1 MISKARDMFTDVMR
15 DVVALCKFRDR
26 QLIQRGVWDAQVPF
40 DVKRRLV
47 AADYVV
53 VSENVVYLTEEGLS
67 VVEYRQTQGV

>member
-1 MISKARDMFTDVMR
+1 MRNARDLFTDVLK

-26 QLIQRGVWDAQVPF
+26 QLIQRGVWDAQIPY
-40 DVKRRLV
+40 DVKRRLI